1 MSKFRRSRENKVL
14 FGVFS
19 GLEKF
24 FKTKGY
30 DIDRYNMRVIYIF
43 LVIFTPVTISWCL
56 FIAYFIVSLFL
67 PYEGEWLI
75 WNLEELKKIQ

>member
-14 FGVFS
+14 FGIFS

-24 FKTKGY
+24 FKIKGY

-56 FIAYFIVSLFL
+56 FVAYFIISLLL
-67 PYEGEWLI
+67 PYERE
-75 WNLEELKKIQ
+75 

>member
-1 MSKFRRSRENKVL
+1 MSSFRRSRENKVL
-14 FGVFS
+14 FGVFA

-30 DIDRYNMRVIYIF
+30 DIDRYNMRVIYVF

-56 FIAYFIVSLFL
+56 FIAYFIVSLLL
-67 PYEGEWLI
+67 PYEGE
-75 WNLEELKKIQ
+75 